1 MPLVATRFHL
11 AGSRSGVE
19 PKRQIA
25 STWSAAVVGES
36 ALPVEVEVDAGGGKE
51 NFVVVGLADTAVK
64 ESRQRVKAA
73 VWNSGY
79 SCPEGFITASLAPAD
94 LKKAG
99 PCFDLPI
106 ALGLLACSGQI
117 SKDNLAEWMVVGE
130 LALDGAV
137 RPVRGVLAIA
147 LLARDRRVRGLIVPL
162 LNSAEASAVEG
173 VRVVPVRDLRE
184 AADVIDGKAVMIPVV
199 VKTLENGS
207 IPNRENPLGVD
218 FSEVKGQEAV
228 KRALEI
234 AAAGNHNVLMIGP
247 PGSGNSMLA
256 KRLPGILPRMTLEE
270 SFETT
275 RIHSVAGLLRAEDS
289 LVRERPFRSP
299 HHTISDIGL
308 IGGSAH
314 PAPGEVSLAHHG
326 VLFLDEL
333 PEFKR
338 SALEVLRQ
346 PLEDGQVTISR
357 ASGTMTFPARF
368 MFIGAMNPSPRG
380 NFEGRPNGQASR
392 RYLNKISGPLLDR
405 IDLHLEVPAMK
416 HEQLLS
422 EEPGESS
429 VYIQKRVEEARNVQR
444 KRFGPNSRIYA
455 NAQMGPRELRKR
467 VPLDR
472 EAKGLLSSAMSDLA
486 LSARA
491 LDRILKVSRT
501 IADLAESEKVLL
513 DHLAEAI
520 QYRTLDR
527 QIWG

>member
-1 MPLVATRFHL
+1 V
-11 AGSRSGVE
+11 GVE
-19 PKRQIA
+19 
-25 STWSAAVVGES
+25 
-36 ALPVEVEVDAGGGKE
+36 ALPVEVEVDAGNGKE

-79 SCPEGFITASLAPAD
+79 FCPDGFITASLAPAD
-94 LKKAG
+94 LRKAG

-117 SKDNLAEWMVVGE
+117 CKDRLAEWMVIGE
-130 LALDGAV
+130 LALDGEV
-137 RPVRGVLAIA
+137 RPVRGALAIS
-147 LLARDRRVRGLIVPL
+147 LLARERRTKGLIVPSVNAL
-162 LNSAEASAVEG
+162 EAKAVEG
-173 VRVVPVRDLRE
+173 VKIVPVRDLRE
-184 AADVIDGKAVMIPVV
+184 AAEVIEGKVLPPP
-199 VKTLENGS
+199 LEETPPTEPRKRMGNPGS
-207 IPNRENPLGVD
+207 VD
-218 FSEVKGQEAV
+218 FSEVKGQETV

-247 PGSGNSMLA
+247 PGSGKSMLA
-256 KRLPGILPRMTLEE
+256 KRLPGILPRMTMEE

-275 RIHSVAGLLRAEDS
+275 RIHSVAGLLRSEDS

-308 IGGSAH
+308 IGGSAN

-368 MFIGAMNPSPRG
+368 MFVAAMNPTPRG
-380 NFEGRPNGQASR
+380 NMEQSTGSQAAR

-405 IDLHLEVPAMK
+405 IDLHLEVPSMK
-416 HEQLLS
+416 HEHLLS
-422 EEPGESS
+422 EQPGESS
-429 VYIQKRVEEARNVQR
+429 EAIQKRVETAREMQR
-444 KRFGPNSRIYA
+444 ARFGSGGAVHA

-472 EAKGLLSSAMSDLA
+472 ESKDLLSSAMTDLS

-491 LDRILKVSRT
+491 LDRILKVART
-501 IADLAESEKVLL
+501 IADLAKSEKVLL

>member
-1 MPLVATRFHL
+1 M
-11 AGSRSGVE
+11 E
-19 PKRQIA
+19 PMRKIA
-25 STWSAAVVGES
+25 STWSAAVVGVE
-36 ALPVEVEVDAGGGKE
+36 ALPVEVEVDAGNGKE

-79 SCPEGFITASLAPAD
+79 FCPDGFITASLAPAD
-94 LKKAG
+94 LRKAG

-117 SKDNLAEWMVVGE
+117 CKDRLAEWMVIGE
-130 LALDGAV
+130 LALDGEV
-137 RPVRGVLAIA
+137 RPVRGALAIS
-147 LLARDRRVRGLIVPL
+147 LLARERRTKGLIVPSVNAL
-162 LNSAEASAVEG
+162 EAKAVEG
-173 VRVVPVRDLRE
+173 VKIVPVRDLRE
-184 AADVIDGKAVMIPVV
+184 AAEVIEGKVLPPPIERTPIPELR
-199 VKTLENGS
+199 KRE
-207 IPNRENPLGVD
+207 ENPVSVD
-218 FSEVKGQEAV
+218 FSEVKGQETV

-247 PGSGNSMLA
+247 PGSGKSMLA
-256 KRLPGILPRMTLEE
+256 KRLPGILPRMTMEE

-275 RIHSVAGLLRAEDS
+275 RIHSVAGLLRSEES

-308 IGGSAH
+308 IGGSAN

-368 MFIGAMNPSPRG
+368 MFVAAMNPTPRG
-380 NFEGRPNGQASR
+380 NVEQTTGSQATR

-416 HEQLLS
+416 HEHLLS
-422 EEPGESS
+422 EQPGESS
-429 VYIQKRVEEARNVQR
+429 VTIQKRVEMAREVQR
-444 KRFGPNSRIYA
+444 VRFGSGGAVHA

-472 EAKGLLSSAMSDLA
+472 ESKDLLSSAMTDLS

-491 LDRILKVSRT
+491 LDRILKVART
-501 IADLAESEKVLL
+501 IADLAKSEKVLL

>member
-1 MPLVATRFHL
+1 M
-11 AGSRSGVE
+11 
-19 PKRQIA
+19 RQIA
-25 STWSAAVVGES
+25 STWSAAVVGVS

-73 VWNSGY
+73 IWNSGY

-137 RPVRGVLAIA
+137 RSVRGVLAIS
-147 LLARDRRVRGLIVPL
+147 LLARDRRVRGLIVPV
-162 LNSAEASAVEG
+162 LNAAEASAVEG

-184 AADVIDGKAVMIPVV
+184 AAEVIDGKAVNIPIV
-199 VKTLENGS
+199 VKKLANGPLPGS
-207 IPNRENPLGVD
+207 ENPLGVD

-247 PGSGNSMLA
+247 PGSGKSMLA

-314 PAPGEVSLAHHG
+314 PSPGEVSLAHHG

-429 VYIQKRVEEARNVQR
+429 SVIQKRVEGARELQR
-444 KRFGPNSRIYA
+444 KRFGPNSSVHA

-467 VPLDR
+467 VPMDR
-472 EAKGLLSSAMSDLA
+472 EAKALLSSAMTDLA

-491 LDRILKVSRT
+491 LDRILKVGRT

>member
-1 MPLVATRFHL
+1 
-11 AGSRSGVE
+11 VE
-19 PKRQIA
+19 PVNHFAR
-25 STWSAAVVGES
+25 TWSAAVLGVE
-36 ALPVEVEVDAGGGKE
+36 ACPVAVEVDSGGGKD

-73 VWNSGY
+73 IYNNGFAV
-79 SCPEGFITASLAPAD
+79 PEGFITASLAPAD

-99 PCFDLPI
+99 PSFDLPI
-106 ALGLLACSGQI
+106 ALGLLASIGMI
-117 SKDNLAEWMVVGE
+117 NRDRLAEWMIIGE
-130 LALDGAV
+130 LGLDGEV
-137 RPVRGVLAIA
+137 RPVRGTLAIS
-147 LLARDRRVRGLIVPL
+147 LLARQQRVRGLMVPAI
-162 LNSAEASAVEG
+162 NAAEASVVEG

-184 AADVIDGKAVMIPVV
+184 AAGVIDGKNPPPTPLAHG
-199 VKTLENGS
+199 KNGVS
-207 IPNRENPLGVD
+207 QPEAGPD

-247 PGSGNSMLA
+247 PGSGKSMLA
-256 KRLPGILPRMTLEE
+256 KRIPGILPKMSLEE

-275 RIHSVAGLLRAEDS
+275 RIHSVAGLLKSNES
-289 LVRERPFRSP
+289 LVQQRPFRSP

-308 IGGSAH
+308 IGGSAN
-314 PAPGEVSLAHHG
+314 PNPGEVSLAHNG

-333 PEFKR
+333 PEFRR

-357 ASGTMTFPARF
+357 AAGSLTFPARF
-368 MFIGAMNPSPRG
+368 MFVGAMNPSPRG
-380 NFEGRPNGQASR
+380 TMEMRGPGKAAKK
-392 RYLNKISGPLLDR
+392 YLHRISGPLLDR

-422 EEPGESS
+422 AEPGEGSAP
-429 VYIQKRVEEARNVQR
+429 IRERVEKARTRQR
-444 KRFGPNSRIYA
+444 DRLGVASGIFN
-455 NAQMGPRELRKR
+455 NAQMGSRELKR
-467 VPLDR
+467 HVPLDQ
-472 EAKGLLSSAMSDLA
+472 EARGLLAHAMTDLG

-491 LDRILKVSRT
+491 LDRILKVART
-501 IADLAESEKVLL
+501 IADLAESESVHL

-527 QIWG
+527 QLWG

>member
-1 MPLVATRFHL
+1 MR
-11 AGSRSGVE
+11 
-19 PKRQIA
+19 KIA
-25 STWSAAVVGES
+25 STWSAAVVGVE
-36 ALPVEVEVDAGGGKE
+36 ALPVEVEVDAGNGKE

-79 SCPEGFITASLAPAD
+79 FCPDGFITASLAPAD
-94 LKKAG
+94 LRKAG

-117 SKDNLAEWMVVGE
+117 CKDRLAEWMVIGE
-130 LALDGAV
+130 LALDGEV
-137 RPVRGVLAIA
+137 RPVRGALAIS
-147 LLARDRRVRGLIVPL
+147 LLARERRTKGLIVPSVNAL
-162 LNSAEASAVEG
+162 EAKAVEG
-173 VRVVPVRDLRE
+173 VKIVPVRDLRE
-184 AADVIDGKAVMIPVV
+184 AAEVIEGKVHPPPIEGTPSPGPR
-199 VKTLENGS
+199 KRE
-207 IPNRENPLGVD
+207 ENPLSVD
-218 FSEVKGQEAV
+218 FSEVKGQETV

-247 PGSGNSMLA
+247 PGSGKSMLA
-256 KRLPGILPRMTLEE
+256 KRLPGILPQMTMEE

-275 RIHSVAGLLRAEDS
+275 RIHSVAGLLRSEDS

-308 IGGSAH
+308 IGGSAN

-368 MFIGAMNPSPRG
+368 MFVAAMNPTPRG
-380 NFEGRPNGQASR
+380 NVEQSTGSQAAR

-405 IDLHLEVPAMK
+405 IDLHLEVPAMR
-416 HEQLLS
+416 HEHLLS
-422 EEPGESS
+422 EQPGESS
-429 VYIQKRVEEARNVQR
+429 ITIQKRVETAREVQR
-444 KRFGPNSRIYA
+444 ERFGSGGTIHA
-455 NAQMGPRELRKR
+455 NAQMGPKELRKR

-472 EAKGLLSSAMSDLA
+472 ESKDLLSSAMTDLS

-491 LDRILKVSRT
+491 LDRILKVART
-501 IADLAESEKVLL
+501 IADLAKSERVLL

>member
-1 MPLVATRFHL
+1 MR
-11 AGSRSGVE
+11 
-19 PKRQIA
+19 KIA
-25 STWSAAVVGES
+25 STWSAAVVGVE
-36 ALPVEVEVDAGGGKE
+36 ALPVEVEVDAGNGKE

-79 SCPEGFITASLAPAD
+79 FCPDGFITASLAPAD
-94 LKKAG
+94 LRKAG

-117 SKDNLAEWMVVGE
+117 CKDRLAEWMVIGE
-130 LALDGAV
+130 LALDGEV
-137 RPVRGVLAIA
+137 RSVRGALAIS
-147 LLARDRRVRGLIVPL
+147 LLARERRTKGLIVPSVNAL
-162 LNSAEASAVEG
+162 EAKAVEG
-173 VRVVPVRDLRE
+173 VKIVPVRDLRE
-184 AADVIDGKAVMIPVV
+184 AAEVIEGKVHPLPIEGTPSPGPTKREGNPV
-199 VKTLENGS
+199 S
-207 IPNRENPLGVD
+207 VD
-218 FSEVKGQEAV
+218 FSEVKGQETV

-247 PGSGNSMLA
+247 PGSGKSMLA
-256 KRLPGILPRMTLEE
+256 KRLPGILPRMTMEE

-275 RIHSVAGLLRAEDS
+275 RIHSVAGLLRSEDS

-308 IGGSAH
+308 IGGSAN

-368 MFIGAMNPSPRG
+368 MFVAAMNPTPRG
-380 NFEGRPNGQASR
+380 NVEQSTGSQAAR

-416 HEQLLS
+416 HEHLLS
-422 EEPGESS
+422 EQPGESS
-429 VYIQKRVEEARNVQR
+429 VTIQKRVETAREVQR
-444 KRFGPNSRIYA
+444 ERFGSGGTVHA

-472 EAKGLLSSAMSDLA
+472 ESKDLLSSAMTDLS

-491 LDRILKVSRT
+491 LDRILKVART
-501 IADLAESEKVLL
+501 IADLAKSEKVLL

>member
-1 MPLVATRFHL
+1 MR
-11 AGSRSGVE
+11 
-19 PKRQIA
+19 KIA
-25 STWSAAVVGES
+25 STWSAAVVGVE
-36 ALPVEVEVDAGGGKE
+36 ALPVEVEVDAGNGKE

-79 SCPEGFITASLAPAD
+79 FCPDGFITASLAPAD
-94 LKKAG
+94 LRKAG

-117 SKDNLAEWMVVGE
+117 CKDRLAEWMVIGE
-130 LALDGAV
+130 LALDGEV
-137 RPVRGVLAIA
+137 RPVRGALAIS
-147 LLARDRRVRGLIVPL
+147 LLARERRTKGLIVPSVNAL
-162 LNSAEASAVEG
+162 EAKAVEG
-173 VRVVPVRDLRE
+173 VKIVPVRDLRE
-184 AADVIDGKAVMIPVV
+184 AAEVIEGKVHPLPIEGTPSPGPR
-199 VKTLENGS
+199 KRE
-207 IPNRENPLGVD
+207 ENPLSVD
-218 FSEVKGQEAV
+218 FSEVKGQETV

-247 PGSGNSMLA
+247 PGSGKSMLA
-256 KRLPGILPRMTLEE
+256 KRLPGILPQMTMEE

-275 RIHSVAGLLRAEDS
+275 RIHSVAGLLRSEDS

-308 IGGSAH
+308 IGGSAN

-368 MFIGAMNPSPRG
+368 MFVAAMNPTPRG
-380 NFEGRPNGQASR
+380 NVEQSTGSQAAR

-405 IDLHLEVPAMK
+405 IDLHLEVPAMR
-416 HEQLLS
+416 HEHLLS
-422 EEPGESS
+422 EQPGESS
-429 VYIQKRVEEARNVQR
+429 ITIQKRVETAREVQR
-444 KRFGPNSRIYA
+444 ERFGSGGTIHA
-455 NAQMGPRELRKR
+455 NAQMGPKELRKR

-472 EAKGLLSSAMSDLA
+472 ESKDLLSSAMTDLS

-491 LDRILKVSRT
+491 LDRILKVART
-501 IADLAESEKVLL
+501 IADLAKSERVLL

>member
-1 MPLVATRFHL
+1 
-11 AGSRSGVE
+11 
-19 PKRQIA
+19 
-25 STWSAAVVGES
+25 
-36 ALPVEVEVDAGGGKE
+36 
-51 NFVVVGLADTAVK
+51 
-64 ESRQRVKAA
+64 
-73 VWNSGY
+73 
-79 SCPEGFITASLAPAD
+79 
-94 LKKAG
+94 
-99 PCFDLPI
+99 
-106 ALGLLACSGQI
+106 
-117 SKDNLAEWMVVGE
+117 MVIGE
-130 LALDGAV
+130 LALDGEV
-137 RPVRGVLAIA
+137 RPVRGALAIS
-147 LLARDRRVRGLIVPL
+147 LLARERRTKGLIVPSVNAL
-162 LNSAEASAVEG
+162 EAKAVEG
-173 VRVVPVRDLRE
+173 VKIVPVRDLRE
-184 AADVIDGKAVMIPVV
+184 AAEVIEGKVHPPPIEGTPPIGPR
-199 VKTLENGS
+199 KRE
-207 IPNRENPLGVD
+207 ENPVSVD
-218 FSEVKGQEAV
+218 FSEVKGQETV

-247 PGSGNSMLA
+247 PGSGKSMLA
-256 KRLPGILPRMTLEE
+256 KRLPGILPRMTMEE

-275 RIHSVAGLLRAEDS
+275 RIHSVAGLLRSEDS

-308 IGGSAH
+308 IGGSTN

-368 MFIGAMNPSPRG
+368 MFVAAMNPTPRG
-380 NFEGRPNGQASR
+380 NVEQSTGSQAAR

-416 HEQLLS
+416 HEHLLS
-422 EEPGESS
+422 EQPGESS
-429 VYIQKRVEEARNVQR
+429 DTIQERVETAREVQR
-444 KRFGPNSRIYA
+444 ARFGSGGAVHA

-472 EAKGLLSSAMSDLA
+472 ESKDLLSSAMTDLS

-491 LDRILKVSRT
+491 LDRILKVART
-501 IADLAESEKVLL
+501 IADLAKSEKVLL